1 MFSSKKLSDSF
12 HRSKESFE
20 DYVQNISQVSHDI
33 RFLELLLKNYGL
45 NSPFKSLFSH
55 EFKLVPKVDETESN
69 KVNLEHHIYEYVSW
83 EVNEREK
90 KPSFRIFYKK
100 YELRSWPTTEEVVQ
114 VSPIVASKV
123 VPDEAKILE
132 NRPLVETPVLTRLKI
147 YPYLPTFLE
156 KLAEELSKYKTELSF
171 TKFKHSVDEFEKA
184 IKKKLKKPT

>member
-12 HRSKESFE
+12 HKSKESFE

-45 NSPFKSLFSH
+45 NSPFKSLFAH
-55 EFKLVPKVDETESN
+55 EIKTVQKLAESEST
-69 KVNLEHHIYEYVSW
+69 KAHVEHHCYEYVSW
-83 EVNEREK
+83 EINEKEK

-100 YELRSWPTTEEVVQ
+100 YELRLWPSLEEVQ
-114 VSPIVASKV
+114 QASPIQASRNIPEDSKL
-123 VPDEAKILE
+123 LE

-156 KLAEELSKYKTELSF
+156 KLAEELLKFKTELNF
-171 TKFKHSVDEFEKA
+171 TKFKSSVEEFEKV
-184 IKKKLKKPT
+184 IKKKMKKTP